1 MPLTDLTGIVRNL
14 TQSSGERAVAR
25 ALACFSKGQ
34 VDKAIAVLK
43 EAQSSSPED
52 PAVLLELGRM
62 LAHGGRA
69 LEGTDAFRALL
80 RKEPQA
86 LPRITEA
93 IEELR
98 ARHVVA
104 GPMYD
109 AIAELHLRQDNVTQA
124 LATMERMRADDL
136 RAVLPRYQAKWE
148 QGRKSAPGGRLTRTT
163 LQPGFHLALLHET
176 LREHDRA
183 IAIYR
188 DIARANTEEA
198 RRILP
203 RLEALAAR
211 DYQNSDLRLEVAAML
226 IEAGQT
232 AEAVKHFSLALETNA
247 AAAARPVAER
257 IALRLAAAGDDPE
270 LRWVMAS
277 ALIAA
282 GDGIAALEALRPLVA
297 QKSRLD
303 DVIQALQRLATQ
315 EGATGALLLL
325 SEAYSRRGQPNQAL
339 APLLQIAEEKGI
351 ALVYE
356 PLHALAEAYPDL
368 VRAHQML
375 ADIHLEAGRA
385 GDAIAA
391 LRRAREL
398 APRESGIL
406 VPKLIHALARDRTSV
421 EAHLMLADLLI
432 GATEFERAIIVLRHL
447 VRESAASAAE
457 AHTRL
462 AATIEKGSFPRARL
476 GAAEACLALERW
488 GGAMEQLE
496 ALAASNPEMTAEFL
510 HAIGMLS
517 GRAPGLSGRIV
528 ALLESLEPRSPL
540 PVAVHFARGEALF
553 AGGNLPAAAASYR
566 EVLQSAP
573 ERVAEVRAALERF
586 DRSDGRAAE
595 ARYLL
600 ASIYVDQRDHE
611 AALRELLRPGP
622 TNAALLDRVVRR
634 YQAIVAETPAD
645 IPARAALMQALLL
658 ARQHDKVLEL
668 GRDTLRLRDDAST
681 ARVSLAMADA
691 LVEKGDSEGAVRR
704 YFAAYRR
711 DPKLAVDVANRLKR
725 FISQEGRHPFA
736 CLVLGKILVQ
746 EGRAEEAVPI
756 LRTARA
762 ADPALHDSVVL
773 ELEALVRKCPA
784 DPRPGLALA
793 ALLQEAGQHAKA
805 VQVIA
810 THLDAHP
817 GSAQRIAAQ
826 LEEILKSQPEHPLAQ
841 YELGRALQALGA
853 HARAAERYRTAS
865 TLDAAIA
872 PMALRRL
879 QEILVADPPCSAA
892 WLASADVLLARGQ
905 PLQAAERLA
914 EAIARAPQEASGP
927 MSRLEELYRR
937 HPDIGAIALLFA
949 EAAMR
954 AGQHD
959 QAANAYGGAAERD
972 LALAEDA
979 LMGLDAIVKLSP
991 RLAEARLQRARV
1003 GLRLSRGEA
1012 ALTDLSEAARL
1023 SPRLMTPI
1031 LKEVERL
1038 EETRPDW
1045 PECTLLH
1052 SDLLLAAGRTA
1063 EAETLLTSALPR
1075 TDARQ
1080 PRLQTLLRLARCAA
1094 ERQDET
1100 AAHDL
1105 VGEAAALAADRNEFL
1120 AQAHALHL
1128 GLLRHRV
1135 AGLAG
1140 RLESGAKISADEL
1153 RAVVQACIDLGDLP
1167 QAEELFNRH
1176 APRRL
1181 DDAARRTLGAAL
1193 LMRRGEFARAAEELR
1208 PLGPSHLLAFG
1219 ALRGGDYPLA
1229 IQTLEA
1235 LVRRDADAQARHL
1248 LEKTYRDMVAADLL
1262 GGSRRLQAETHIHF
1276 GEGAAA

>member
-1 MPLTDLTGIVRNL
+1 MALTDLTGIVRNL
-14 TQSSGERAVAR
+14 TQSSEERAVAR
-25 ALACFSKGQ
+25 SLAHFAKGQ
-34 VDKAIAVLK
+34 VDKAIATLK
-43 EAQSSSPED
+43 EALSSSPED

-69 LEGTDAFRALL
+69 LEGADAFRTLL
-80 RKEPQA
+80 RKDPHA
-86 LPRITEA
+86 LQRINEA

-98 ARHVVA
+98 ARHAAV

-109 AIAELHLRQDNVTQA
+109 AIAELYVRQDNATQA
-124 LATMERMRADDL
+124 LAAMERMRVEDL
-136 RAVLPRYQAKWE
+136 RAVLPRYQAKWD
-148 QGRKSAPGGRLTRTT
+148 QGRKSSPGGRLTRTT
-163 LQPGFHLALLHET
+163 LLPGFHLALLHEA
-176 LREHDRA
+176 LREYDRA
-183 IAIYR
+183 IAVYR
-188 DIARANTEEA
+188 DIARTNSEEA

-226 IEAGQT
+226 IEAGRT
-232 AEAVKHFSLALETNA
+232 GEAVKHFSLALETNA

-257 IALRLAAAGDDPE
+257 IAVRLAASGDDPE

-277 ALIAA
+277 ALLAA
-282 GDGIAALEALRPLVA
+282 GDGIAALEAMRPLVA
-297 QKSRLD
+297 QKHRLD

-325 SEAYSRRGQPNQAL
+325 SEAFLRRGQPHQAL

-351 ALVYE
+351 AIIHE
-356 PLHALAEAYPDL
+356 PLRALAEAYPDL
-368 VRAHQML
+368 VRAHQLL
-375 ADIHLEAGRA
+375 ADIHLDAGRA
-385 GDAIAA
+385 TDAIAA

-398 APRESGIL
+398 APQESGIL

-421 EAHLMLADLLI
+421 EAHLMLADLLL

-447 VRESAASAAE
+447 VREAPASAGE
-457 AHTRL
+457 AQTRL
-462 AATIEKGSFPRARL
+462 AATIEKGAFPRARL
-476 GAAEACLALERW
+476 GAAEACLAAERW

-496 ALAASNPEMTAEFL
+496 AIATEHPEMTAEFL
-510 HAIGMLS
+510 HAVGALI

-528 ALLESLEPRSPL
+528 ALLEALEPRSPL

-553 AGGNLPAAAASYR
+553 AGGNLAAAAASYR

-573 ERVAEVRAALERF
+573 ERVAEVRTALERF
-586 DRSDGRAAE
+586 DRADSRAAE

-600 ASIYVDQRDHE
+600 ASIYVDQKDHE
-611 AALRELLRPGP
+611 AALRELMRPGP
-622 TNAALLDRVVRR
+622 TNAALLDRVIRR
-634 YQAIVAETPAD
+634 YQAFVAETPAD
-645 IPARAALMQALLL
+645 VPARAALMQALLL
-658 ARQHDKVLEL
+658 ARQFDKVLEL
-668 GRDTLRLRDDAST
+668 GRETLRLRDDAST

-691 LVEKGDSEGAVRR
+691 LVEKGDSDGAVRR
-704 YFAAYRR
+704 FFAAYRR
-711 DPKLAVDVANRLKR
+711 DPKLAQDVANRLKR

-756 LRTARA
+756 LRTARS

-784 DPRPGLALA
+784 DPRPGLALV
-793 ALLQEAGQHAKA
+793 ALHQEGDQHAKA

-810 THLDAHP
+810 TLLDAHP
-817 GSAQRIAAQ
+817 GSAQRIAAH
-826 LEEILKSQPEHPLAQ
+826 LEEILKDHPEHPLAQ
-841 YELGRALQALGA
+841 YELGRALHALGA
-853 HARAAERYRTAS
+853 HARAAERYRVAAG
-865 TLDAAIA
+865 LDAAIA
-872 PMALRRL
+872 PMTLRRL

-914 EAIARAPQEASGP
+914 EAIARAPQEAAGP
-927 MSRLEELYRR
+927 MTRLEELYRR
-937 HPDIGAIALLFA
+937 HADVGPVAVLFA

-954 AGQHD
+954 AGRHD
-959 QAANAYGGAAERD
+959 QAATAYGEAAERD

-1003 GLRLSRGEA
+1003 CLRLSRGEA

-1023 SPRLMTPI
+1023 SPRLLSPI
-1031 LKEVERL
+1031 LKQVERL

-1052 SDLLLAAGRTA
+1052 ADLLLAAGRTT
-1063 EAETLLTSALPR
+1063 ETETLLSAALPR

-1080 PRLQTLLRLARCAA
+1080 PRLQMLLRLARCAA
-1094 ERQDET
+1094 ERQDEAT
-1100 AAHDL
+1100 ARRL

-1128 GLLRHRV
+1128 ALLRHQV

-1140 RLESGAKISADEL
+1140 RLDANGKAGADEV
-1153 RAVVQACIDLGDLP
+1153 RGVVQACIDLGDLT
-1167 QAEELFNRH
+1167 QAQELFRRH
-1176 APRRL
+1176 ARRL
-1181 DDAARRTLGAAL
+1181 DDAARRTLGATL
-1193 LMRRGEFARAAEELR
+1193 LIRRGEFARATEELR

-1219 ALRGGDYPLA
+1219 ALRAGDYPLA

-1235 LVRRDADAQARHL
+1235 LVRRDADPQARRL
-1248 LEKTYRDMVAADLL
+1248 LERTYRDMVAADLL
-1262 GGSRRLQAETHIHF
+1262 GGSRRLQAETHVQF